1 MLILTRLAIAPALAV
16 AISGITLTTAHA
28 TTVPL
33 TDDAVTSLAVAS
45 CQLDPLDALTAE
57 QMNPVVL
64 AQADVDVV
72 PGEIS
77 AHLYRAEVTT
87 VAGDAQECTFGVLH
101 RDAQLAQVQHV
112 GDVTLARVDSAD
124 ATAQSAVTE
133 IGLGNMGRGS
143 AVDPTTAVPL
153 TGFLTPLD
161 GAGNDPTYTISLRR
175 KAIEVVQVAV
185 DRAHQDA
192 AGRLLQRQ
200 LRAAAQLERK
210 QLKAASGKH
219 ADKTVAAAKRA
230 YNRQVA
236 AAQVAYDRATAPKS
250 VSRPVSR
257 SYTVTGTLSVS
268 P

>member
-16 AISGITLTTAHA
+16 AISGITLTAAHA

-33 TDDAVTSLAVAS
+33 TDDAVISLAVAS
-45 CQLDPLDALTAE
+45 CQLDPLDPLTAE
-57 QMNPVVL
+57 EMSPVVL

-72 PGEIS
+72 AGEIS

-87 VAGDAQECTFGVLH
+87 VAGDVQECTFGVLH

-112 GDVTLARVDSAD
+112 GDVTLARVDSVD
-124 ATAQSAVTE
+124 ATTQSAVTE
-133 IGLGNMGRGS
+133 IGLGNMGRGP
-143 AVDPTTAVPL
+143 VDPTTEVPL
-153 TGFLTPLD
+153 TGFLTPLG

-185 DRAHQDA
+185 DRAQQDA

-219 ADKTVAAAKRA
+219 ADKAVAAAKRT
-230 YNRQVA
+230 YDRQVA
-236 AAQVAYDRATAPKS
+236 VAQAAYDRATAPKS